1 MRDIIRQFLLYS
13 ASERRAVIVLCVL
26 IVLVCIAPSAYRC
39 YEASPKAIATDSST
53 IRAIALF
60 KTEYGND
67 SIDAENPTVANSSSL
82 FSFDPNTIGI
92 TEWLKLG
99 LTEKQAAVIEKY
111 KGKGGKFRKPEDLR
125 KIYVLSDEM
134 KEKLLPY
141 IVIAKEKD
149 NDFKTIV
156 EKPLILDINSADSGD
171 FEELRGIGPAR
182 AARIVKYREQLGG
195 YISIDQVAEVYNLPD
210 SVYQE
215 IKPHL
220 ILKEVNIKKLNL
232 NEADYETLKK
242 HPYIKGKIAGALIKW
257 RGYNGRF
264 ESLDQLKEIKPMN
277 ELQLERLKPYI
288 SIE

>member
-39 YEASPKAIATDSST
+39 YRTAPKPSAIDSSK

-257 RGYNGRF
+257 RGFNGRF

>member
-60 KTEYGND
+60 KTESGND

-82 FSFDPNTIGI
+82 FFFDPNTIGI

-111 KGKGGKFRKPEDLR
+111 KSKGGKFRKPEDLK

>member
-257 RGYNGRF
+257 RGFNGRF